1 MAYSD
6 FNLATVQKAFSLTLK
21 REDLFEN
28 IKPIE
33 ASQWLKEALDMGIQL
48 AFNSEKARS
57 EFLVVPI
64 LLTGR
69 ELSHNSF
76 SIYSGERLDVEP
88 DSGLVGE
95 CDFILTNTPP
105 LPIIQAPIVVI
116 VEAKKNDIEGGLGQC
131 VAQMLGA
138 KLFNQKEDNPIDTIF
153 GCVTTGESWQF
164 LKLENDIISI
174 NSGRH
179 YINKVGEILGMLQAI
194 VSHYKPYA
202 TAA

>member
-1 MAYSD
+1 MAYGD
-6 FNLATVQKAFSLTLK
+6 FDLATVQKAFSLTLK
-21 REDLFEN
+21 REDLFES

-69 ELSHNSF
+69 KLNHNSF
-76 SIYSGERLDVEP
+76 SIHSGERLDVEP

-95 CDFILTNTPP
+95 CDFILTNTLP
-105 LPIIQAPIVVI
+105 LPVIQSPIVII
-116 VEAKKNDIEGGLGQC
+116 VEAKKNDIESGLGQC

-138 KLFNQKEDNPIDTIF
+138 KLFNQREGNPIDTIF

-174 NSGRH
+174 NNGRN
-179 YINKVGEILGMLQAI
+179 YINV
-194 VSHYKPYA
+194 
-202 TAA
+202 